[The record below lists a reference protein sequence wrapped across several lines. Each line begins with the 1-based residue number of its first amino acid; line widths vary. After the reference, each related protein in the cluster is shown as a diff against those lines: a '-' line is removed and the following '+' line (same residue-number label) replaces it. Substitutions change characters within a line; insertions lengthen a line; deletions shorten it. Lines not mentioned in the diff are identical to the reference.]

1 MPPKRRGAASS
12 APAAAPK
19 RGRASKLA
27 KDNNITAEEENEIKE
42 VFHMFSAKNE
52 SFPDEKEGVL
62 PREDVRKALVA
73 LGLPPTDSSEL
84 AEIISALDP
93 TSCGFV
99 PYSPFVSIAAAK
111 LHSRDDDAVSAEVDD
126 AYQLFTR
133 GTRGP
138 ITLSHLRRIARDL
151 KEDSVG
157 DDLLKDMILEGN
169 GGAGLSAGVTLEQFH
184 DVMTRAGVF

>member
-1 MPPKRRGAASS
+1 MPPKRRGAAASS
-12 APAAAPK
+12 APAPK

-27 KDNNITAEEENEIKE
+27 KENNITAEEESEIKE
-42 VFHMFSAKNE
+42 VFHMFSDKNE
-52 SFPDEKEGVL
+52 NFPDEKEGVL
-62 PREDVRKALVA
+62 PREDVRKALIA

-169 GGAGLSAGVTLEQFH
+169 GGAGLSTGVTLEQFH